1 MTPATMLQDDT
12 REDVEIESQL
22 LGRLSVPAAQIYRF
36 EQGVYGF
43 EASKDFALLP
53 AERDGFF
60 WLQSLH
66 FDALTFL
73 LVDPFRFVEGY
84 SVELGVNEVGHLLPE
99 DASQMLVLAI
109 LTLPKT
115 PDGTSTVNLQG
126 PIALNLADQLGA
138 QVVVESEFGIHHP
151 VDLSRTAGGR

>member
-1 MTPATMLQDDT
+1 MTPATMLQENT

-22 LGRLSVPAAQIYRF
+22 LGTLSVPAAQIYSF

-43 EASKDFALLP
+43 EASTDFALLP

-60 WLQSLH
+60 WLQSLQ

-84 SVELGVNEVGHLLPE
+84 SVELGADELGDLLPD
-99 DASQMLVLAI
+99 DASEMLVLAI

-126 PIALNLADQLGA
+126 PIALNLVEQLGA

-151 VDLSRTAGGR
+151 VELSRTEGGS